1 MGEQTVVIS
10 SDGSANGAEV
20 PARRRLRLSPKYI
33 PMGLLVLVGIVFA
46 VGNPNFVSPYNINT
60 ILVYAAPLL
69 MVALGQMCV
78 VLVGG
83 IDLSVGGMISFISCL
98 FVVMIGRIG
107 VWAYPL
113 CLVAGVVLG
122 LVNGVVVTR
131 IRIPSFIATL
141 GTGGILASL
150 SMLLA
155 PVPVNVP
162 NSQQGLL
169 NVVTGAFLGVDNSLY
184 VGLAVFLLF
193 YVLLRFTAEG
203 RRIFYVGSNIRMAW
217 TSGLNEVRTRTLAF
231 VLAGVGAAL
240 AAVALSASQYGSNPY
255 LGTPFVL
262 ASIAT
267 VVVGGT
273 ALTGGAGGPFNTLF
287 GALMMSMLQN
297 GMNVV
302 GIDQYFQQSI
312 LGLMIIVCVVLTFDR
327 SKTPVI
333 K

>member
-1 MGEQTVVIS
+1 VATTGGSGNGTEALGRTQRVRIS
-10 SDGSANGAEV
+10 
-20 PARRRLRLSPKYI
+20 PRYI
-33 PMGLLVLVGIVFA
+33 PMALLALVAVGFA

-69 MVALGQMCV
+69 MVALGQMCAI
-78 VLVGG
+78 LVGG

-98 FVVMIGRIG
+98 FVVMIPRIG
-107 VWAYPL
+107 AWAYPL

-122 LVNGVVVTR
+122 GINGLILTR
-131 IRIPSFIATL
+131 VRIPSFIATL

-162 NSQQGLL
+162 GSHQHLL
-169 NVVTGAFLGVDNSLY
+169 EVVTGSLLGIDNSLY
-184 VGLAVFLLF
+184 VGAGVFGLF
-193 YVLLRFTAEG
+193 YVVLRFLPLG

-217 TSGLNEVRTRTLAF
+217 TSGIDEARIRALAF
-231 VLAGVGAAL
+231 VLCGLGS
-240 AAVALSASQYGSNPY
+240 ALSAMALSATQFGSNPY
-255 LGTPFVL
+255 LGAPFVL
-262 ASIAT
+262 ASSAT

-273 ALTGGAGGPFNTLF
+273 ALTGGAGGPFQTLF

>member
-1 MGEQTVVIS
+1 MAIRT
-10 SDGSANGAEV
+10 DGSVNGAE
-20 PARRRLRLSPKYI
+20 AAAGRLRRLRISPKYI
-33 PMGLLVLVGIVFA
+33 PMALLTLVAVAFA
-46 VGNPNFVSPYNINT
+46 IGNPNFVSAYNINT

-69 MVALGQMCV
+69 MVALGQMCAI
-78 VLVGG
+78 LVGG

-98 FVVMIGRIG
+98 FVVMIPKIG

-113 CLVAGVVLG
+113 CVLVGVVFGAING
-122 LVNGVVVTR
+122 LVLTR
-131 IRIPSFIATL
+131 VRIPSFIATL
-141 GTGGILASL
+141 GTGGILASV

-162 NSQQGLL
+162 SSHQGLL
-169 NVVTGAFLGVDNSLY
+169 EVVTGSFLGIDNSLY
-184 VGLAVFLLF
+184 VGAAVFLLF
-193 YVLLRFTAEG
+193 YVILRFLPPG
-203 RRIFYVGSNIRMAW
+203 RRLFYVGSNIRMAW
-217 TSGLNEVRTRTLAF
+217 TSGVNEARIRNLAF
-231 VLAGVGAAL
+231 ILSGLGSAL
-240 AAVALSASQYGSNPY
+240 AALALSASQFGSNPY
-255 LGTPFVL
+255 LGAPFVL

-302 GIDQYFQQSI
+302 GVDQYFQQSI

>member
-1 MGEQTVVIS
+1 VATRT
-10 SDGSANGAEV
+10 DGGTNGAGGV
-20 PARRRLRLSPKYI
+20 SGAWRGLRIAPSYI
-33 PMGLLVLVGIVFA
+33 PMALLALVAVAFA

-69 MVALGQMCV
+69 MVALGQMCAI
-78 VLVGG
+78 LVGG

-98 FVVMIGRIG
+98 FVVMIPRIG
-107 VWAYPL
+107 AWAYLL
-113 CLVAGVVLG
+113 CLAAGVALGAING
-122 LVNGVVVTR
+122 LVLTR
-131 IRIPSFIATL
+131 VRIPSFIATL

-162 NSQQGLL
+162 TSHQRLL
-169 NVVTGAFLGVDNSLY
+169 EVVTGSFLGVDNSLY
-184 VGLAVFLLF
+184 AGVVVFLAF
-193 YVLLRFTAEG
+193 YVVLRFLPAG
-203 RRIFYVGSNIRMAW
+203 RRLFYVGSNIRMAW
-217 TSGLNEVRTRTLAF
+217 TSGVSESRIRNLAF
-231 VLAGVGAAL
+231 VLSGVGSAL
-240 AAVALSASQYGSNPY
+240 AALTLSATQFGSNPY
-255 LGTPFVL
+255 LGLPFVL

-302 GIDQYFQQSI
+302 GVDQYFQQSI
-312 LGLMIIVCVVLTFDR
+312 LGLMIIMCVVLTFDR

>member
-1 MGEQTVVIS
+1 VATATNSSTNGEGTGV
-10 SDGSANGAEV
+10 GWW
-20 PARRRLRLSPKYI
+20 RRLRISPKYI
-33 PMGLLVLVGIVFA
+33 PMALLTLVACAFA
-46 VGNPNFVSPYNINT
+46 IGNPNFISPYNINT

-69 MVALGQMCV
+69 MVALGQMCAI
-78 VLVGG
+78 LVGG

-98 FVVMIGRIG
+98 FVVMVPRIG
-107 VWAYPL
+107 AWAYLL
-113 CLVAGVVLG
+113 CLIVGVVLG
-122 LVNGVVVTR
+122 TINGLVLTR
-131 IRIPSFIATL
+131 VRIPSFIATL
-141 GTGGILASL
+141 GTGGILASM

-162 NSQQGLL
+162 ASHQGLL
-169 NVVTGAFLGVDNSLY
+169 VVVTGSYLGIDNSLY
-184 VGLAVFLLF
+184 VGAAVFLLF
-193 YVLLRFTAEG
+193 YVILRFLPQG
-203 RRIFYVGSNIRMAW
+203 RQLFYVGSNIRMAW
-217 TSGLNEVRTRTLAF
+217 TSGVNEARIRTLAF
-231 VLAGVGAAL
+231 LLSGLGSAL
-240 AAVALSASQYGSNPY
+240 AALALSASQFGSNPY

-302 GIDQYFQQSI
+302 GVDQYFQQSI
-312 LGLMIIVCVVLTFDR
+312 LGLMIIICVGLTFDR

>member
-1 MGEQTVVIS
+1 VANS
-10 SDGSANGAEV
+10 SDGSLNGAE
-20 PARRRLRLSPKYI
+20 PAAVRLRRLRISPTYI
-33 PMGLLVLVGIVFA
+33 PMALLALVAVAFA
-46 VGNPNFVSPYNINT
+46 IGNPNFVSPYNINT

-78 VLVGG
+78 ILVGG
-83 IDLSVGGMISFISCL
+83 IDLSVGGMISFVSCL
-98 FVVMIGRIG
+98 FVVMIVHIG

-113 CLVAGVVLG
+113 CLLAGVVLG
-122 LVNGVVVTR
+122 FVNGVIVTR
-131 IRIPSFIATL
+131 VRIPSFIATL

-162 NSQQGLL
+162 GSHQGLL
-169 NVVTGAFLGVDNSLY
+169 DVVTGAFLGIDNSLY
-184 VGLAVFLLF
+184 VGAVVFLFF
-193 YVLLRFTAEG
+193 YVVLRFTPQG
-203 RRIFYVGSNIRMAW
+203 RGLFYVGSNIKMAW
-217 TSGLNEVRTRTLAF
+217 TSGLNEVRTRNLAF
-231 VLAGVGAAL
+231 VMSGVGSAL
-240 AAVALSASQYGSNPY
+240 AALALSASQFGSNPY
-255 LGTPFVL
+255 LGAPFVL

-312 LGLMIIVCVVLTFDR
+312 LGLMIIICVVLTFDR

>member
-1 MGEQTVVIS
+1 MRT
-10 SDGSANGAEV
+10 DGVNGGAEL
-20 PARRRLRLSPKYI
+20 AIGRLRGLRISPTYI
-33 PMGLLVLVGIVFA
+33 PMALLTLVAVAFA
-46 VGNPNFVSPYNINT
+46 IGNPNFVSPYNINT

-69 MVALGQMCV
+69 MVALGQMCAI
-78 VLVGG
+78 LVGG

-98 FVVMIGRIG
+98 FVVMIPRIG
-107 VWAYPL
+107 AWAYPL
-113 CLVAGVVLG
+113 CLLVGLALGAVNG
-122 LVNGVVVTR
+122 LVLTR
-131 IRIPSFIATL
+131 VRIPSFIATL

-162 NSQQGLL
+162 SSHQRLL
-169 NVVTGAFLGVDNSLY
+169 EVVTGSFLGVDNSLY
-184 VGLAVFLLF
+184 VGAAVFLVF
-193 YVLLRFTAEG
+193 YVVLRFLPQG
-203 RRIFYVGSNIRMAW
+203 RRLFYVGSNIRMAW
-217 TSGLNEVRTRTLAF
+217 TSGVNEARIRDLAF
-231 VLAGVGAAL
+231 ILSGLGSAL
-240 AAVALSASQYGSNPY
+240 AALTLSAGQFGSNPY

-302 GIDQYFQQSI
+302 GVDQYFQQSI

>member
-1 MGEQTVVIS
+1 MAIRTDGKVEGE
-10 SDGSANGAEV
+10 GARV
-20 PARRRLRLSPKYI
+20 WRGPRLSARYI
-33 PMGLLVLVGIVFA
+33 PMALLLLVGVAFA
-46 VGNPNFVSPYNINT
+46 VGNPNFVSPYNLNT
-60 ILVYAAPLL
+60 ILVYAVPLL
-69 MVALGQMCV
+69 MVALGQMCAI
-78 VLVGG
+78 LVGG

-98 FVVMIGRIG
+98 FVVLIPRLGA
-107 VWAYPL
+107 WAYL
-113 CLVAGVVLG
+113 ACLLVGVLLG
-122 LVNGVVVTR
+122 AVNGLILTR
-131 IRIPSFIATL
+131 VRLPSFIATL

-162 NSQQGLL
+162 GDLFGLL
-169 NVVTGAFLGVDNSLY
+169 DVVNGTLFGIDRSLFVGAV
-184 VGLAVFLLF
+184 VFLLF
-193 YVLLRFTAEG
+193 FVALRFLPAG

-217 TSGLNEVRTRTLAF
+217 TSGLDERRTRALAF
-231 VLAGVGAAL
+231 ILSGLGSALAAL
-240 AAVALSASQYGSNPY
+240 ALSATQFGSNPY
-255 LGTPFVL
+255 LGAPFVL
-262 ASIAT
+262 QSIAV

-312 LGLMIIVCVVLTFDR
+312 LGLMIIICVVLTFDR

>member
-1 MGEQTVVIS
+1 VATTGDSV
-10 SDGSANGAEV
+10 NGAEAV
-20 PARRRLRLSPKYI
+20 GRMRRVRISPRYI
-33 PMGLLVLVGIVFA
+33 PMALLMLVGVAFA

-69 MVALGQMCV
+69 MVALGQMCAI
-78 VLVGG
+78 LVGG

-98 FVVMIGRIG
+98 FVVMLPRIG
-107 VWAYPL
+107 AWAYLL
-113 CLVAGVVLG
+113 CLVAGVALG
-122 LVNGVVVTR
+122 GINGLILTR
-131 IRIPSFIATL
+131 VRIPSFIATL

-162 NSQQGLL
+162 GPQQPLL
-169 NVVTGAFLGVDNSLY
+169 EVATGSLLGIDNSLY
-184 VGLAVFLLF
+184 VGAAVFALF
-193 YVLLRFTAEG
+193 YVVLRFLPEG

-217 TSGLNEVRTRTLAF
+217 TSGIDEARIRALAF
-231 VLAGVGAAL
+231 VLCGLGSAL
-240 AAVALSASQYGSNPY
+240 AAMTLSATQFGSNPY
-255 LGTPFVL
+255 LGAPFVL

-273 ALTGGAGGPFNTLF
+273 ALTGGAGGPFQTLF

-302 GIDQYFQQSI
+302 GVDQYFQQSI

>member
-1 MGEQTVVIS
+1 MAIRTE
-10 SDGSANGAEV
+10 GSANGGG
-20 PARRRLRLSPKYI
+20 ARAGRLRGLLISPKYI
-33 PMGLLVLVGIVFA
+33 PMALLSLVAVAFA
-46 VGNPNFVSPYNINT
+46 VGNPNFVSAYNINT

-69 MVALGQMCV
+69 MVALGQMCAI
-78 VLVGG
+78 LVGG

-98 FVVMIGRIG
+98 FVVMIPRIG
-107 VWAYPL
+107 AWAYLL
-113 CLVAGVVLG
+113 CLLVGVALG
-122 LVNGVVVTR
+122 AINGVILTR
-131 IRIPSFIATL
+131 VRIPSFIATL

-162 NSQQGLL
+162 TSQQRLL
-169 NVVTGAFLGVDNSLY
+169 EVLTGSLLGVDNSLY
-184 VGLAVFLLF
+184 AGAVVFLAF
-193 YVLLRFTAEG
+193 YLVLRFLPAG
-203 RRIFYVGSNIRMAW
+203 RRLFYVGSNIRMSW
-217 TSGLNEVRTRTLAF
+217 LSGLDEVRTRNLAF
-231 VLAGVGAAL
+231 ILSGVGSAL
-240 AAVALSASQYGSNPY
+240 CALTLSATQFGSNPY
-255 LGTPFVL
+255 LGLPFVL

-267 VVVGGT
+267 GVVGGT

-312 LGLMIIVCVVLTFDR
+312 LGIMIIVCVVLTFDR